1 MIDNTVLINLLNNRT
16 KTMNTN
22 KYLEQ
27 RISKLESIVN
37 RIIESTDYSDKEEIF
52 TYLCNSC
59 NLTDVSF
66 RGKIATCTFD
76 MSKFYRRIQRRMHM
90 QYHRQLKA
98 LSGKECKIICNM
110 ETQEWQIKV
119 GSELEPI
126 TVNVTPQPGDY
137 IPLNKSSRSIILASI
152 GYALE
157 RIIDRMNE
165 SIIRK
170 SRWKFN
176 ENNRCI

>member
-1 MIDNTVLINLLNNRT
+1 MST
-16 KTMNTN
+16 
-22 KYLEQ
+22 YLEQ
-27 RISKLESIVN
+27 RISRLESLVKRMN
-37 RIIESTDYSDKEEIF
+37 ESNDYSDKEEIF

-90 QYHRQLKA
+90 QYHKQLKA
-98 LSGKECKIICNM
+98 LSGKECKIVCNM
-110 ETQEWQIKV
+110 ETQEWLIKV
-119 GSELEPI
+119 GSESEPV
-126 TVNVTPQPGDY
+126 TVNIMPQQGDY
-137 IPLNKSSRSIILASI
+137 IPLTKSSRDTILASI

-157 RIIDRMNE
+157 RIIDHMNE
-165 SIIRK
+165 SVNRK

-176 ENNRCI
+176 EDMR